1 MVAIPVDTTFAQTQ
15 RRPTNEIITPEMSE
29 IKIMIAQTVA
39 QRNSLKTQMQEWYDQ
54 HPREHFPSMRD
65 LMLVDATLSKLD
77 SFYKR
82 LWDYNNSTHDG
93 NKIY

>member
-1 MVAIPVDTTFAQTQ
+1 
-15 RRPTNEIITPEMSE
+15 
-29 IKIMIAQTVA
+29 VA
-39 QRNSLKTQMQEWYDQ
+39 QRNSLKKQMQNWYDE

-82 LWDYNNSTHDG
+82 LWDYNNL
-93 NKIY
+93 

>member
-1 MVAIPVDTTFAQTQ
+1 MVAMPVNTNFSHAKQAL
-15 RRPTNEIITPEMSE
+15 TNEIVTPEMSE

-39 QRNSLKTQMQEWYDQ
+39 QRNSLKTQMQEWYDE
-54 HPREHFPSMRD
+54 HPREHFPSMQD

-82 LWDYNNSTHDG
+82 LWDYNNLQ
-93 NKIY
+93 KM